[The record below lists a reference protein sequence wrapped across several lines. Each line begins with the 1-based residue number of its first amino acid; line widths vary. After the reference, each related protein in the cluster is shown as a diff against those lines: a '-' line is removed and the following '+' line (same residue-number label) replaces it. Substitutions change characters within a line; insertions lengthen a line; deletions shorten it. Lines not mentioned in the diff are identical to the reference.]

1 MRLNIVNLVLLF
13 LAVVVCSSEMTNA
26 QAKKLAPGV
35 LKVIPAIPNVRD
47 SYSLPTV
54 LPGLNS
60 SSFEGN
66 FVSGR
71 DTLHGQTRNIVFFR
85 DVWQY
90 EFAFLGLRQLC
101 YKQNNEFGHKNI
113 WYMVYRVRNTGANLT
128 YEEVKEDPR
137 FTHLK
142 AELKRD
148 DSAYTRQ
155 EKFVPRFTLR
165 GWAQTDK
172 DKYEEVS
179 YRDKIS
185 PRVLRKIQA
194 VEDPNQRL
202 LDTVEM
208 MRTQLPV
215 TKSANGAGAWGVAI
229 WENVNPT
236 IDYVSIDVHG
246 ITNAFR
252 IAKEA
257 DGNIGFRRKTLQ
269 LNFWRPGDTR
279 MEHNDRV
286 RYGIP
291 LVDDV
296 PRQIRICQRY
306 HLPGPLLRGYLVS
319 ERANQNVLVAEIDAE
334 TSLLNLKSDLIGQLD
349 AGKSKGIPWS
359 KAPEQ
364 LKKAFSDAAISIP
377 EKTKVSQIIEG
388 KKWSVKFDDT
398 EYVIS
403 TEPQFWEPQFGGIR
417 FIKSLDHVWVYR

>member
-1 MRLNIVNLVLLF
+1 MRLNFVSLF
-13 LAVVVCSSEMTNA
+13 LLLVMFVVSSCGITDA
-26 QAKKLAPGV
+26 QVKKLAPGV
-35 LKVIPAIPNVRD
+35 LKVVPAIPDVRD
-47 SYSLPTV
+47 SYSLPTA
-54 LPGLNS
+54 LPGLTS

-101 YKQNNEFGHKNI
+101 YRQNNDFSHRNI

-128 YEEVKEDPR
+128 YEQVKEDPR
-137 FTHLK
+137 FAHMK
-142 AELKRD
+142 ADLKRD
-148 DSAYTRQ
+148 DAKFVRN

-165 GWAQTDK
+165 GWAQTGK
-172 DKYEEVS
+172 NKFEELS
-179 YRDKIS
+179 YRDQLS
-185 PRVLRKIQA
+185 PRLLRKIQS

-229 WENVNPT
+229 WENVNPS
-236 IDYVSIDVHG
+236 IDYVSIDVNG

-252 IAKEA
+252 ITRDAEG
-257 DGNIGFRRKTLQ
+257 DIGFRRKTLQ
-269 LNFWRPGDTR
+269 LNFWRPGDVV
-279 MEHNDRV
+279 MQHDDRI

-296 PRQIRICQRY
+296 ARQIKICERY
-306 HLPGPLLRGYLVS
+306 HLPGPLIRGYQVS
-319 ERANQNVLVAEIDAE
+319 EQANQNVLVAEIDAE
-334 TSLLNLKSDLIGQLD
+334 TSLEDLKSKLIEQLD
-349 AGKSKGIPWS
+349 AGKTRGIPWDQ
-359 KAPEQ
+359 APEQ
-364 LKKAFSDAAISIP
+364 LRKAFGDAGISIP
-377 EKTKVSQIIEG
+377 DKTKVGQVIEG
-388 KKWSVKFDDT
+388 KKWSLKFDDN

-403 TEPQFWEPQFGGIR
+403 VEPQFWEPQFGGIR
-417 FIKSLDHVWVYR
+417 FIKSLDNVWVYR

>member
-1 MRLNIVNLVLLF
+1 MRLNFVRLF
-13 LAVVVCSSEMTNA
+13 LLLAMFAVLNCGTTEA
-26 QAKKLAPGV
+26 QVKKLAPGV
-35 LKVIPAIPNVRD
+35 LKVIPAEPDVRD
-47 SYSLPTV
+47 SYSLPTA
-54 LPGLNS
+54 LPGLTS

-66 FVSGR
+66 YVSGR

-101 YKQNNEFGHKNI
+101 FRQNNQFGHRNI

-137 FTHLK
+137 FSHMK
-142 AELKRD
+142 ADLKRD
-148 DSAYTRQ
+148 DSAFTRN
-155 EKFVPRFTLR
+155 EKFLPRFTLR
-165 GWAQTDK
+165 GWAQTGK
-172 DKYEEVS
+172 NQFEEVA
-179 YRDKIS
+179 YRDQVS

-194 VEDPNQRL
+194 VEDPDTRL

-229 WENVNPT
+229 WENVNPS

-252 IAKEA
+252 ITRGAE
-257 DGNIGFRRKTLQ
+257 GEIGFKRKTLQ
-269 LNFWRPGDTR
+269 LNFWRPGDIV
-279 MEHNDRV
+279 MQHDDRV

-296 PRQIRICQRY
+296 SRQIRICERY
-306 HLPGPLLRGYLVS
+306 HLPGPIIRGYEVS
-319 ERANQNVLVAEIDAE
+319 EQANQNVLVAEVDAE
-334 TSLLNLKSDLIGQLD
+334 TSLVNLKSNLIEQLD
-349 AGKSKGIPWS
+349 AGKTRGIPWS

-364 LKKAFSDAAISIP
+364 LRKAFGDAGISIP
-377 EKTKVSQIIEG
+377 DKTKVAQVIEG
-388 KKWSVKFDDT
+388 KKWSLKFDET

-403 TEPQFWEPQFGGIR
+403 VEPQFWEPQFGGIR
-417 FIKSLDHVWVYR
+417 FIKSLDHAWVYR